1 MHLVPDELVLGITA
15 TGTLDEARAKVEEYE
30 RKGCTCPVLYPLGD
44 PILMM
49 DTFAVEAASDEAD

>member
-30 RKGCTCPVLYPLGD
+30 RKGCTCPCSTLSA
-44 PILMM
+44 IL
-49 DTFAVEAASDEAD
+49 SS